1 MYWCVYDL
9 LQIAKPDRPL
19 VLLFDALDQLS
30 TVHRAH
36 NLAWLPKVLPPNVHL
51 ILSTLPDKYELL
63 DTLRL
68 YIPNK
73 ENFLEI
79 LPLGS
84 QLSINLLKD
93 WLFRAS
99 RELTSEQFKVVE
111 EALSRCTLPLYTSL
125 VFEEVCRWSSYFKG
139 EDIVL
144 EPTVHA
150 IINKLFDRVEK
161 YHGYI
166 FVSHTLAYLTA
177 SKMGLSDVEIEDIL
191 SLDDE
196 VLNDVFQHWLPPI
209 RRIPPLLIPRLQD
222 ELSRYI
228 LEREAN
234 GTIVFYWYHGQ
245 FIEVASERYL
255 SKDTDRHYVHAT
267 LAHYFMG
274 TWGGGK
280 KKPFKYSQKLLQNS
294 SIKSH
299 EAEADRMV
307 PKQPL
312 DFGPDPNHPGKLNY
326 NLRKL
331 SELPYHL
338 IASRLTLDLK
348 SQVLFNYEWLHA
360 KLAAMSLHEV
370 LPDFQ
375 QAVESGMND
384 ADIQLLASA
393 LRVGGTHLNQN
404 PDMLA
409 FDLLGRL
416 LCYYDQKLDSPS
428 SPPLQ
433 SGPSLAPTAEM
444 SRSTSDHTLN
454 RFRRIRHSNLQS
466 LLQQCDVRSLKHSA
480 LVPVLQCFDS
490 PNTMSVYILE
500 GHAKIATDL
509 VFSPKTNEL
518 VSVSYERI
526 AFWDLN
532 SGELSRSISLDD
544 AYPGRKKLFL
554 SDDGRYLV
562 VDFDLHDAPVH
573 IYDMKTLQLLHSCG
587 ARLSTQRR
595 VFLSGCLLCR
605 QKTFIDIEKGTLL
618 KTVDDFVTSK
628 TYVTCALSAD
638 NRFILVGDQSET
650 KLFEFTTGRQVT
662 SFGGTSPPSVM
673 AVTAD
678 NRRAYIGY
686 AENCQLCVFDIDQT
700 SGTFGQLL
708 VAFDPTED
716 LPPHVLKQLRTFM
729 GNEVT
734 EISISP
740 NNQTM
745 VLLNINRLYL
755 VCLDTVSGS
764 RTHMKTKSIY
774 EQGVQPS
781 SRSLIFSSLFSGN
794 GQFILCGLEK
804 FLHIWRPDNGELVH
818 TIPLH
823 TTPPFPIAVWRNLV
837 ATASTVNTA
846 VRVWDL
852 DNIQES
858 KTPKIRVYEAPVDC
872 VVCAEKTR
880 LVFVKSQY
888 SLGNVKGFKYMDY
901 FSIDVWNVTTG
912 SCREFLPFA
921 KYGRLMQMEVSIDG
935 TQMALLLNAVNDWYI
950 AVIGLD
956 VNGCVRVLNHE
967 KCAKFKVSNSW
978 EFLASCASG
987 EKLSEVV
994 LWDIS
999 KEKEILRMKNATGPV
1014 FTHDSQHL
1022 LYIDLGQPSGDRL
1035 STIIVYSLKP
1045 YGPVSRISCQVDS
1058 LFPLPA
1064 HHHCFIATVF
1074 GSNSS
1079 NNTAA
1084 VSLWTFPK
1092 KATSPEVVYAGVGSK
1107 GILDVSKDGDSG
1119 VDGRLQVFDILHG
1132 DLKVSFLANDS
1143 KPDREFSIV
1152 RITYDGLYVMW
1163 ADDQAVKVG
1172 QVATGSIIA
1181 NASAHERLS
1190 CLHTMDFGYIII
1202 AGGADGHLVTMK
1214 LAVPGGETQGH
1225 VTYRAQSTEDRRNF
1239 LLDTVPC
1246 SESAMSKIDRHFQI
1260 SPKLLCDRE
1269 LPYANEEMQNNLWQR
1284 ADVPLTVIDTSRQ
1297 DSSDSEEHFGFL
1309 SKRRSSTP
1317 SNLNHISNMVQSS
1330 AIFALLKNEDGDIS
1344 LPQMMSSSSTNNL
1357 LTTFGG
1363 TLRPFPCHNK
1373 LLQKRSKSAQDL
1385 PRLVNP
1391 PTKLN
1396 RNPAVRFPGKKR
1408 RSSAERLNG
1417 KRHSKD
1423 KSSDVYR
1430 VDKAIER
1437 AGSMLMNFCRITP
1450 TKVENG
1456 SKLHVPAVTEC
1467 VTRI

>member
-1 MYWCVYDL
+1 M
-9 LQIAKPDRPL
+9 
-19 VLLFDALDQLS
+19 LFDALDQLS
-30 TVHRAH
+30 SFHRAH
-36 NLAWLPKVLPPNVHL
+36 NLSWLPKVLPPNVHL
-51 ILSTLPDKYELL
+51 ILSTLPDKHELL
-63 DTLRL
+63 DTLHL
-68 YIPNK
+68 YIPKK
-73 ENFLEI
+73 ENFVEV

-99 RELTSEQFKVVE
+99 RELTSEQFMVVE

-125 VFEEVCRWSSYFKG
+125 VFEEVCRWCSYFKG
-139 EDIVL
+139 DEIAL

-150 IINKLFDRVEK
+150 IINQLFDRVEK

-177 SKMGLSDVEIEDIL
+177 SKNGLSDVEIEDIL
-191 SLDDE
+191 SLDEE

-245 FIEVASERYL
+245 FIEVASQRYL
-255 SKDTDRHYVHAT
+255 SKDADRHFVHAT

-280 KKPFKYSQKLLQNS
+280 KKPYKYSQKLLQNS
-294 SIKSH
+294 SMKSH

-338 IASRLTLDLK
+338 IASRLTVDLK

-370 LPDFQ
+370 LSDFQ
-375 QAVESGMND
+375 QAVESGVND
-384 ADIQLLASA
+384 CDIQLLASA

-428 SPPLQ
+428 SPPCV
-433 SGPSLAPTAEM
+433 SGPLLASASDM
-444 SRSTSDHTLN
+444 GRSSSDHALN

-500 GHAKIATDL
+500 GHAKVATDL

-518 VSVSYERI
+518 ISVSYERI
-526 AFWDLN
+526 IFWDLN
-532 SGELSRSISLDD
+532 SGELSRSISLEDV
-544 AYPGRKKLFL
+544 YPGRKKLFL

-573 IYDMKTLQLLHSCG
+573 IYDMKTLKLLHSCG

-595 VFLSGCLLCR
+595 IFLSGCLLCR
-605 QKTFIDIEKGTLL
+605 QKSFIDIEKGTLL
-618 KTVDDFVTSK
+618 KTMDDFVTSK
-628 TYVTCALSAD
+628 AYVTCALSPD
-638 NRFILVGDQSET
+638 NRFILIGDQSET
-650 KLFEFTTGRQVT
+650 KLFEFTTGKQVT
-662 SFGGTSPPSVM
+662 SFDGSSPPSVM

-678 NRRAYIGY
+678 NSRAYIGY

-700 SGTFGQLL
+700 SGTFGKLL
-708 VAFDPTED
+708 MAFDPTED
-716 LPPHVLKQLRTFM
+716 LPSNILKQFRDFK

-740 NNQTM
+740 VNQSM

-755 VCLDTVSGS
+755 VCLDTVSGL
-764 RTHMKTKSIY
+764 RTHMKT
-774 EQGVQPS
+774 QLFAGPAGQPP
-781 SRSLIFSSLFSGN
+781 RVFIFSALFSGN
-794 GQFILCGLEK
+794 GQFVLCGIEN

-823 TTPPFPIAVWRNLV
+823 TTPPFPIAVWRNFV

-872 VVCAEKTR
+872 VVCAEETR

-888 SLGNVKGFKYMDY
+888 SLGNVKGFKFMDF

-912 SCREFLPFA
+912 SCRVFLPFA
-921 KYGRLMQMEVSIDG
+921 KYGRLMQMEVSNDG
-935 TQMALLLNAVNDWYI
+935 TQMALLLNAVDDWYV
-950 AVIGLD
+950 AVIDLD
-956 VNGCVRVLNHE
+956 ANGCVRVLNHK
-967 KCAKFKVSNSW
+967 KCAKFEVSNSW
-978 EFLASCASG
+978 EFLASCTNGDS
-987 EKLSEVV
+987 LSEVK

-999 KEKEILRMKNATGPV
+999 KEKEILSMENATGPV
-1014 FTHDSQHL
+1014 FSHDSQHL
-1022 LYIDLGQPSGDRL
+1022 LYIDLGQSSTDSS
-1035 STIIVYSLKP
+1035 STIIVYSLKS
-1045 YGPVSRISCQVDS
+1045 YGPVCRISCQVDS
-1058 LFPLPA
+1058 LLPLPG
-1064 HHHCFIATVF
+1064 HRHRFIATAF
-1074 GSNSS
+1074 GSEASNS
-1079 NNTAA
+1079 TAV
-1084 VSLWTFPK
+1084 VSLWTFSK
-1092 KATSPEVVYAGVGSK
+1092 KAKDPEVVYADVGSK

-1119 VDGRLQVFDILHG
+1119 VDGRLQVFDILG
-1132 DLKVSFLANDS
+1132 GGLKASFRANDS

-1163 ADDQAVKVG
+1163 ADDMAVKVG
-1172 QVATGSIIA
+1172 QVATGCIVA
-1181 NASAHERLS
+1181 NASAHERLT
-1190 CLHTMDFGYIII
+1190 CLHTMDFGYIIV
-1202 AGGADGHLVTMK
+1202 AGGMDGHLVTMK
-1214 LAVPGGETQGH
+1214 LAVAGSETQGH
-1225 VTYRAQSTEDRRNF
+1225 VTYRASSTEDRRNY
-1239 LLDTVPC
+1239 LLDTLPC
-1246 SESAMSKIDRHFQI
+1246 SESTISKIDEHFQI
-1260 SPKLLCDRE
+1260 RPKFLCDDQ
-1269 LPYANEEMQNNLWQR
+1269 LPFICEKMQTTLWKR
-1284 ADVPLTVIDTSRQ
+1284 ADVPLTVIDTSRG
-1297 DSSDSEEHFGFL
+1297 DNSDTDEPFFNT
-1309 SKRRSSTP
+1309 KRRCSTP
-1317 SNLNHISNMVQSS
+1317 SNFNHITNMVQSS
-1330 AIFALLKNEDGDIS
+1330 AIFALLTSEDSDLT
-1344 LPQMMSSSSTNNL
+1344 LPQLMSSSSTNNL
-1357 LTTFGG
+1357 VTGYG
-1363 TLRPFPCHNK
+1363 TLKPPQSHNK

-1385 PRLVNP
+1385 PRLLNHP
-1391 PTKLN
+1391 KLI
-1396 RNPAVRFPGKKR
+1396 RNAAIRFPGKKR
-1408 RSSAERLNG
+1408 RSSAERING
-1417 KRHSKD
+1417 KEKRHSKD
-1423 KSSDVYR
+1423 KGSNPRDEYR
-1430 VDKAIER
+1430 VDKAIEK

-1450 TKVENG
+1450 SKVENG
-1456 SKLHVPAVTEC
+1456 AKHHVPKVTEC